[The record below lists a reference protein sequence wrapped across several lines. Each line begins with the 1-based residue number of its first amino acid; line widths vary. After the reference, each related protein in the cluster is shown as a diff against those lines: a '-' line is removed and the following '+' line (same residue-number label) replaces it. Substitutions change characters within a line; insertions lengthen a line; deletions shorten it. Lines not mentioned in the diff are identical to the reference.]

1 MSNVI
6 WTLVEVAA
14 NLIESLLCIHFL
26 VRSFNGR
33 IRVLGTRTVYIIGV
47 VCMTAFVT
55 ALNKVITYEGMYGLL
70 YAALFFIYSVIFLQG
85 TLLKKIF
92 ISVLVDLCLIS
103 SAAVSENILFVF
115 FKDDLDRIYT
125 SHSYERI
132 VFMIVGIS
140 LLAYVLALLMRFT
153 SGKKES
159 LKSKEW
165 ALILSVLGIS
175 FFVIAE
181 LHMILLDNDIG
192 KKYAN
197 LLITVEGCIILI
209 NIICLYITFNLSET
223 NRREEELLLEKKQ
236 HEYNQKYAQTVK
248 EQYDQTRQLRH
259 DMKQYIVSLSTLIKS
274 HKYNAAIELLN
285 KQSDTLS
292 KVETIID
299 VDNDFVNAIL
309 NTKLTHVK
317 SSGIDVIC
325 SIEKNISSI
334 DDMDLCNL
342 LGNMLDNAILA
353 AEECR
358 PESRLIEVKISSA
371 GSRLVILVKNSIP
384 VSVLDT
390 NPDLRSTKKDALD
403 HGFGVKTIRSI
414 AVKYGGRVDFYEEGL
429 TFICR
434 AELKKNI

>member
-1 MSNVI
+1 M
-6 WTLVEVAA
+6 VEVAA

-26 VRSFNGR
+26 VGSFNGR

-47 VCMTAFVT
+47 LCMTAFVT

-181 LHMILLDNDIG
+181 LHMILLDNVIG

-223 NRREEELLLEKKQ
+223 NRREEELLIEKKQ

-274 HKYNAAIELLN
+274 H
-285 KQSDTLS
+285 
-292 KVETIID
+292 
-299 VDNDFVNAIL
+299 
-309 NTKLTHVK
+309 
-317 SSGIDVIC
+317 
-325 SIEKNISSI
+325 
-334 DDMDLCNL
+334 
-342 LGNMLDNAILA
+342 
-353 AEECR
+353 
-358 PESRLIEVKISSA
+358 
-371 GSRLVILVKNSIP
+371 
-384 VSVLDT
+384 
-390 NPDLRSTKKDALD
+390 
-403 HGFGVKTIRSI
+403 
-414 AVKYGGRVDFYEEGL
+414 
-429 TFICR
+429 
-434 AELKKNI
+434 